1 MKTRKEV
8 AWGGLR
14 EGALIVV
21 DSAPLIYV
29 LERHPRLASR
39 FIGLFEAQAEGRLRI
54 AVSTIALAEVLAG
67 PFRHGLETLASQYE
81 HSLLERFEVVPVS
94 AGIAVAASR
103 LRIRYGL
110 KLPDAIHLATVLDIG
125 ADALVTHDRDFGKVE
140 GLRILRGEVGA
151 SAGVAEKTN
160 G

>member
-1 MKTRKEV
+1 MKTPEEAV
-8 AWGGLR
+8 WAGLSD
-14 EGALIVV
+14 GALVVV

-29 LERHPRLASR
+29 LERHPRLAAR

-67 PFRHGLETLASQYE
+67 PFRHGLEALASQYQ

-94 AGIAVAASR
+94 AGIAAAASR

-110 KLPDAIHLATVLDIG
+110 KLPDAIHLATALDIG
-125 ADALVTHDRDFGKVE
+125 ADTLVTHDRDFGKVE
-140 GLRILRGEVGA
+140 GIRILRGEA
-151 SAGVAEKTN
+151 
-160 G
+160 